1 MLRTLL
7 LVARL
12 MRLVFNMAAENKI
25 EQVVPVAPEK
35 NVAGNRVE
43 NLSAAT
49 FEQPLTKTE
58 TLPKKDVAQEPQ
70 VATIPTPPVISQA
83 DTAQYQ
89 RVQAIENILADG
101 LDKVFLQM
109 NPQEQKKFK
118 EEGEKTANK
127 ISQLLDKAKLSVD
140 KVVTLIRRWLGLI
153 PRVNRFFLE
162 QEAKIKAD
170 KILKIKK
177 SL

>member
-1 MLRTLL
+1 MLLP
-7 LVARL
+7 VVQL

-35 NVAGNRVE
+35 GAAGKSIE
-43 NLSAAT
+43 KLSAAT
-49 FEQPLTKTE
+49 FEQPINKVE
-58 TLPKKDVAQEPQ
+58 ALPKKDIIQEPQ
-70 VATIPTPPVISQA
+70 KPAISASPVINQIDAVQS
-83 DTAQYQ
+83 Q

-177 SL
+177 SF